1 MLARFCLSVMAQG
14 GRRLSSSGS
23 LTPFY
28 MTLDTQPTNYTVGP

>member
-1 MLARFCLSVMAQG
+1 MLMCVCLSVRVQG

-28 MTLDTQPTNYTVGP
+28 MTLDTQPTNYTVSQ